1 MSEERRRS
9 GEPRRLAELLPGI
22 QKLAVRQPLAPVS
35 PDPAIPRI
43 LAARAAAERQGELF
57 KADSSWMPI
66 LRAPFRL
73 RTMAK
78 LGPMGIATYI
88 ALKARADLNT
98 GTAVVSIPT
107 LAADVGMSERSARQ
121 GIRLLE
127 GEGLIES
134 TLGSGKRTQYRFVER
149 LQIVNSEGTPVAS
162 VEWQFLPLAWKEN
175 LNRAL
180 QAAMG
185 QLETGAP
192 INATINV
199 GTINVLI
206 VPGRSDD

>member
-1 MSEERRRS
+1 MTDDRRRS
-9 GEPRRLAELLPGI
+9 GEPRRLGELLPAI
-22 QKLAVRQPLAPVS
+22 EKLSER
-35 PDPAIPRI
+35 PRLTALPSKTGVQRL
-43 LAARAAAERQGELF
+43 LAARAATERQGELF
-57 KADSSWMPI
+57 KADTSWMPI

-73 RTMAK
+73 RAMAK

-98 GTAVVSIPT
+98 GAAVVSIPT
-107 LAADVGMSERSARQ
+107 LAADAGMSERSARQ

-127 GEGLIES
+127 SEGLIES
-134 TLGSGKRTQYRFVER
+134 IQDSGKRTQYRFVER

-162 VEWQFLPLAWKEN
+162 VEWQFLPLEWKDN

-180 QAAMG
+180 QAALG
-185 QLETGAP
+185 QLQNGAP

-199 GTINVLI
+199 GTINVLV
-206 VPGRSDD
+206 VPGRGDD